1 MVKKIIIVLMQ
12 SWDDTVKGKQNRGR
26 YTGNGNISITYELR
40 RTLTIF
46 EMCMPENGILM
57 HYLINLFINLSYI

>member
-1 MVKKIIIVLMQ
+1 MIQLKE
-12 SWDDTVKGKQNRGR
+12 NR
-26 YTGNGNISITYELR
+26 IEADIQVIEIFLSLYELR